1 MHPYLVSQ
9 AENYPMKI
17 SVKNILVILFA
28 FITVMLSTILMIP
41 ALFLFLL
48 GSGNKA
54 FRYLSRIATLYARF
68 FLFVIRVRV
77 KVVGI
82 ENLPDSD
89 NICFVSNHQGLMD
102 IPLVTGYIPR
112 TVGFIAKKELGKVPI
127 VNIWMRAMNCVLID
141 RSNPRS
147 SIKTIERSI
156 RQIQRGHAM
165 VIFPEGTRSRSSI
178 MRNFKAGSF
187 KLVAGA
193 NAFAVPL
200 TINNT
205 YKILEET
212 GIITSTW
219 ITLTIHPAIDVKK
232 LSAEEKTN
240 LHKVI
245 EDTVRSG
252 LIRGHS

>member
-1 MHPYLVSQ
+1 
-9 AENYPMKI
+9 MKI
-17 SVKNILVILFA
+17 NIKNILVLLFA
-28 FITVMLSTILMIP
+28 FITVMLSTVLMIP

-48 GSGNKA
+48 GSRKTA
-54 FRYLSRIATLYARF
+54 FRYLSSIATHYARF

-77 KVVGI
+77 KVIGI
-82 ENLPDSD
+82 ENLPESD

-112 TVGFIAKKELGKVPI
+112 TVGFIAKKELGKVPV

-141 RSNPRS
+141 RGNSRS
-147 SIKTIERSI
+147 TIKTIERSI

-165 VIFPEGTRSRSSI
+165 VIFPEGTRSRSPK
-178 MRNFKAGSF
+178 MRNFKPGSF

-212 GIITSTW
+212 GIVTSTRV
-219 ITLTIHPAIDVKK
+219 TLTIHPAIDVKK
-232 LSAEEKTN
+232 LSVEEKAN
-240 LHKVI
+240 LHQVI
-245 EDTVRSG
+245 ESTVRSG
-252 LIRGHS
+252 LTGGNSQSYRLV